1 MFFNRLFRDQ
11 ALARRR
17 RQEPLDDRLQVT
29 APHEWL
35 LVAGLGAMILALIVY
50 GAVGSVE
57 RSLSYDAVVV
67 LPGER
72 YPVSAPVSGTVVE
85 VLAEVGDT
93 VEPGQA
99 IARVR
104 PPVEQQTDAE
114 ARLLSGLL
122 AEQAGEDDETAA
134 DLLLLLLALAS
145 AGDGGGPDAG
155 VDVVSVTGGEIM
167 ALGLAPGMPVGTGEQ
182 VALVRAV
189 APGPPEALALVPPG
203 DAWRLEAGMAAQVSV
218 AQGDR
223 QDSIYPAEVAAVSE
237 RAVTPPEWL
246 EGLGVSAPA
255 GSHLVRVPLADD
267 GTPFTLLSGSGG
279 AVADGSIGSLRVVVG
294 RSSFLSLLAPGGG
307 S

>member
-1 MFFNRLFRDQ
+1 M
-11 ALARRR
+11 
-17 RQEPLDDRLQVT
+17 
-29 APHEWL
+29 
-35 LVAGLGAMILALIVY
+35 
-50 GAVGSVE
+50 
-57 RSLSYDAVVV
+57 
-67 LPGER
+67 
-72 YPVSAPVSGTVVE
+72 
-85 VLAEVGDT
+85 
-93 VEPGQA
+93 
-99 IARVR
+99 
-104 PPVEQQTDAE
+104 
-114 ARLLSGLL
+114 
-122 AEQAGEDDETAA
+122 
-134 DLLLLLLALAS
+134 
-145 AGDGGGPDAG
+145 
-155 VDVVSVTGGEIM
+155 TGGEIM
-167 ALGLAPGMPVGTGEQ
+167 TLGLAPGMPVGTGEQ

-246 EGLGVSAPA
+246 ESLGVSAPA

-267 GTPFTLLSGSGG
+267 GTPLRREGNG

>member
-1 MFFNRLFRDQ
+1 MFFNRLFREQ

-35 LVAGLGAMILALIVY
+35 LVAGLGAMLLALLVY

-99 IARVR
+99 IARVL
-104 PPVEQQTDAE
+104 PPVEQPRDAE
-114 ARLLSGLL
+114 ADLLSRLL
-122 AEQAGEDDETAA
+122 AEQAGPDDESA
-134 DLLLLLLALAS
+134 DLLLLLLALAG
-145 AGDGGGPDAG
+145 AGETAGPAAG
-155 VDVVSVTGGEIM
+155 VDVVSVTGGEII
-167 ALGLAPGMPVGTGEQ
+167 ALGAAPGMPVSAGEQ
-182 VALVRAV
+182 VALVRVV
-189 APGPPEALALVPPG
+189 ASGPPEALALVPS
-203 DAWRLEAGMAAQVSV
+203 DDVWRLEAGMAAQVSV
-218 AQGDR
+218 ARGDR
-223 QDSIYPAEVAAVSE
+223 QDRIYPAEVAAVSE
-237 RAVTPPEWL
+237 RAFTPPAWL

-267 GTPFTLLSGSGG
+267 GTAG
-279 AVADGSIGSLRVVVG
+279 APADGSAGSLRVVVG